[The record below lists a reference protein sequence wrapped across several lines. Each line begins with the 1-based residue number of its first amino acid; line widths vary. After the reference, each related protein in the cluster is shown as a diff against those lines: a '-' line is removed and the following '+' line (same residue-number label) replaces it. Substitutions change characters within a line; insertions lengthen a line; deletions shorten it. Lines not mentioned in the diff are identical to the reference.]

1 MELTCNQKILLLVFI
16 VAIISVI
23 FMEYTREYIEPVPS
37 QQGQTV
43 QTQLAQ
49 PSATDVVHSAATQLL
64 NKAFGK

>member
-16 VAIISVI
+16 VAIVSVI
-23 FMEYTREYIEPVPS
+23 FMEYTREYIESVPS

-43 QTQLAQ
+43 QQQ
-49 PSATDVVHSAATQLL
+49 SATDVVHSAATQLL